1 LAISPQHHGDNSALT
16 WLNIG
21 TMMVLC
27 PLYDRVGVD
36 VKEHD
41 EWFSI
46 GWGVLSH
53 LGLGTLRFL

>member
-1 LAISPQHHGDNSALT
+1 
-16 WLNIG
+16 
-21 TMMVLC
+21 MVLC